1 MRILTSIFIVCL
13 VWPLAQPAA
22 ASDAIDTTREI
33 AAAVFTEVEK
43 RVIRDYYRQRHA
55 GSAGHKNG
63 KPKKS
68 KQGLPPGL
76 AKKDRLPPGL
86 QKQLQRNGRLPPGL
100 AKRDLPADL
109 VYRLP
114 HRSLRYE
121 RVIADSRVLLVE
133 RASGVI
139 ADIISDL
146 ILDE

>member
-1 MRILTSIFIVCL
+1 MRILMSLFIVCL

-22 ASDAIDTTREI
+22 AGDAYDAASGM

-43 RVIRDYYRQRHA
+43 RVIRDYYRQRH
-55 GSAGHKNG
+55 GDDYKNRTRH
-63 KPKKS
+63 KKS
-68 KQGLPPGL
+68 KKGLPPGL

-100 AKRDLPADL
+100 AKRALPADL
-109 VYRLP
+109 EYRLP
-114 HRSLRYE
+114 HRSHRYE
-121 RVIADSRVLLVE
+121 RVIADGRVLLVD
-133 RASGVI
+133 RASGII